1 MNVKLT
7 IGERFKDERVNKGL
21 SLDRLAEETKLS
33 RSALSR
39 YESDTPGDISPYSL
53 SVLAKFYNV
62 SMEYLMGLTE
72 QRNPPLTPIEE
83 LHISDSLIA
92 LLKGGRI
99 NNRLLSEI
107 ASHEAFPRLMV
118 DMEIYIDRLVQLKI
132 QDINTVLWETRE
144 LVRSQYNPSEDEL
157 QFRTLEVGQIDEGRY
172 LLDIILSD
180 LERIL
185 SDIRERHK
193 KDTDAVP
200 MESVSEQFI
209 H

>member
-99 NNRLLSEI
+99 NNRL
-107 ASHEAFPRLMV
+107 
-118 DMEIYIDRLVQLKI
+118 
-132 QDINTVLWETRE
+132 
-144 LVRSQYNPSEDEL
+144 
-157 QFRTLEVGQIDEGRY
+157 
-172 LLDIILSD
+172 
-180 LERIL
+180 
-185 SDIRERHK
+185 
-193 KDTDAVP
+193 
-200 MESVSEQFI
+200 
-209 H
+209 